1 MTSAPRSARIR
12 PANAPRRSVSSTTR
26 TWASGPATPI
36 GALLPPHRL
45 VAPIDEALV
54 DVVLVRLAR
63 LRRRRPAPE
72 ERPQQAADPAAHR
85 PRPRARP
92 PRAPAPPGRRSRDPP
107 RSPRRRRP
115 LRLRLPPPRPLP
127 WRSDRPGPGPALLR
141 RPGPSTHTARCR
153 ASRPRYRPAR
163 TSGWHRGWVSPW
175 RSRPGRHRGA
185 RGTDVSWS
193 LLM

>member
-72 ERPQQAADPAAHR
+72 ERPQQAADHAAHR
-85 PRPRARP
+85 ARRGAGPAIPPAPTAAGARCARRARP
-92 PRAPAPPGRRSRDPP
+92 P
-107 RSPRRRRP
+107 
-115 LRLRLPPPRPLP
+115 
-127 WRSDRPGPGPALLR
+127 GPSLGGLTGPALVRRCSGGLGHRLTLR
-141 RPGPSTHTARCR
+141 DVALR
-153 ASRPRYRPAR
+153 ALAADLLVLRVGIEDGFR
-163 TSGWHRGWVSPW
+163 
-175 RSRPGRHRGA
+175 RGA
-185 RGTDVSWS
+185 ADQAGTEEHEE
-193 LLM
+193 LTCH

>member
-54 DVVLVRLAR
+54 HVVLVRLAR

-72 ERPQQAADPAAHR
+72 ERPQQGADHAADGARCGSGSR
-85 PRPRARP
+85 PH
-92 PRAPAPPGRRSRDPP
+92 GRS
-107 RSPRRRRP
+107 
-115 LRLRLPPPRPLP
+115 LGGL
-127 WRSDRPGPGPALLR
+127 PGPALV
-141 RPGPSTHTARCR
+141 RCR
-153 ASRPRYRPAR
+153 SRGLGHGLTLRDVALRALAADLLVLR
-163 TSGWHRGWVSPW
+163 VGVEDGFR
-175 RSRPGRHRGA
+175 RGA
-185 RGTDVSWS
+185 ADQAGTEEHEELTCHGRYSCDAPRK
-193 LLM
+193 